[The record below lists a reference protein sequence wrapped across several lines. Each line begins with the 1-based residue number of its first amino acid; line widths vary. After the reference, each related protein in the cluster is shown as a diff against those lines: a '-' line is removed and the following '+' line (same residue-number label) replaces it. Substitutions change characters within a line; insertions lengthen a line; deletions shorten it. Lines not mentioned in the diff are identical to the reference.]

1 MAEEDGVRLTT
12 EQQRQRRRRNVAI
25 AWALGALVVLF
36 WLVTIFKLGGN
47 VLNRPL

>member
-1 MAEEDGVRLTT
+1 MAEEDGVRLTP

-25 AWALGALVVLF
+25 AWALAVLVVLF
-36 WLVTIFKLGGN
+36 WLVTVFKLGGN